1 MERTTTT
8 STLEPDQ
15 TGLFSVRSGFQEKSS
30 KCSVIEDISG
40 QTKSCKFPFILRNE
54 TFYGCT
60 STGRNRS
67 IVFITKMSK

>member
-1 MERTTTT
+1 MAITYRGQASRLNKIE
-8 STLEPDQ
+8 SKQ
-15 TGLFSVRSGFQEKSS
+15 NASGFQEKSS